1 MGDEMTIDAIKKI
14 SKNTILY
21 GPPGTG
27 KTYNTVIKAMEIVT
41 FKKLFSYWYLNIRK
55 NSGGAKA
62 LEDYIS
68 HIEKISNE
76 FNRNIFKY
84 YDKDKFNNFCSEILN
99 SDYIVKND
107 VRSKTNSFYRHSLKR
122 YSEFLEWLNYD
133 EILRAFNDEIKKNDG
148 RIRFVTFHQSFSY
161 EEFVEGIKPE
171 IKNWDDEGQEVKYV
185 GRDGIFKEICK
196 QAQRIVVS
204 SDKKVEDIDF
214 SKVNIFKMSL
224 NSKTEDV
231 YGYCLENNVIA
242 LGWGGDK
249 DFSECKSFEDIK
261 NHQGSN
267 EGASELNCFVNKM
280 EKGDIVI
287 ISRGKSNFKAIA
299 QITGNYECN
308 ANSELGFKQF
318 RSVKWLYKGEDA
330 SVKKI
335 YDKYFRRSSCYELD
349 KDKLNTDVL
358 NQIIT
363 GGKEVQETKEIQE
376 ISFDNLINEFKE
388 KYPEGR
394 ELKTSP
400 QNAKF
405 EIIEYADDYFSFKP
419 LKGKRKNDY
428 RINFN
433 LCEKVYNEE
442 PKKPRDLEKLTTIN
456 ALTSYYFAV
465 YQELKKIKEKLNE
478 KRHYGDDYVLVID
491 EINRGNISKI
501 FGELITLIEEDKR
514 EKLSVVLPYSKET
527 FTVPENLY
535 IIGTMNTSDRS
546 IASIDIA
553 LRRRFQFEGMYPNSD
568 LVVDKIDGI
577 DDFNFKNIFEKL
589 NYKIRLLLDA
599 DHQIG
604 HSYFMEDKI
613 KTIEDLKD
621 VWFRNILPLLNEYF
635 YGDWDKLKLIISG
648 FIKPENVPQCFRD
661 YVDNLYSF
669 YDENDFSD
677 EVFVEKLKEVCTDK
691 SLEKDI
697 EADESEE

>member
-27 KTYNTVIKAMEIVT
+27 KTYNTVIKAMEIV
-41 FKKLFSYWYLNIRK
+41 YP
-55 NSGGAKA
+55 
-62 LEDYIS
+62 
-68 HIEKISNE
+68 EKIK
-76 FNRNIFKY
+76 RN
-84 YDKDKFNNFCSEILN
+84 
-99 SDYIVKND
+99 
-107 VRSKTNSFYRHSLKR
+107 TNGTVV
-122 YSEFLEWLNYD
+122 NYD

-185 GRDGIFKEICK
+185 GRNGIFKEICK

-224 NSKTEDV
+224 QGDSEDTI
-231 YGYCLENNVIA
+231 YKYCLENNVIA
-242 LGWGGDK
+242 LGWGGNK
-249 DFSECKSFEDIK
+249 DYSECKSLKDIK

-267 EGASELNCFVNKM
+267 KGASELNCFVNKM

-287 ISRGKSNFKAIA
+287 IGNGNHSFRAVA

-318 RSVKWLYKGEDA
+318 RSVKWLYKGEEA

-335 YDKYFRRSSCYELD
+335 YDKYFQMSSCYELD

-363 GGKEVQETKEIQE
+363 GGKEVQETKEIQK
-376 ISFDNLINEFKE
+376 ISFDNLINKFKE
-388 KYPEGR
+388 KYQEER
-394 ELKTSP
+394 ILKTSSEG
-400 QNAKF
+400 AEFKIVKYTKKGF
-405 EIIEYADDYFSFKP
+405 RIKP
-419 LKGKRKNDY
+419 LNGNGKIYHISYENC
-428 RINFN
+428 NT
-433 LCEKVYNEE
+433 VYNEE
-442 PKKPRDLEKLTTIN
+442 PKKPSDLEKLTTIN
-456 ALTSYYFAV
+456 SYTSYYFAV
-465 YQELKKIKEKLNE
+465 YQEIKKIEEELKE

-604 HSYFMEDKI
+604 HSYFIKDKI

-677 EVFVEKLKEVCTDK
+677 EDFVKALKEVCTDK